1 MELAAVYAQVCG
13 KTYNG
18 RYSMRRAM
26 QKLIVVAGVLLLIA
40 STGFAQTGAKTINPC
55 ALLTKAEVQQVLGKE
70 VSDPKPDPKNG
81 AGSGCM
87 FTVGG
92 YGQLSLIAR
101 PARADEI
108 PDMMVSEFKKHGVK
122 AEEVK
127 GVGDRAILT
136 LPGFGMVQLNL
147 FKGPTYV
154 ILTMMVPGV
163 TEEKAKLLAQKL
175 AEKALSRL

>member
-1 MELAAVYAQVCG
+1 
-13 KTYNG
+13 
-18 RYSMRRAM
+18 M
-26 QKLIVVAGVLLLIA
+26 QKLIVVASVLLLIA
-40 STGFAQTGAKTINPC
+40 SICFAGAKTIDPC
-55 ALLTKAEVQQVLGKE
+55 ALLTKAEVQQVLGKD

-81 AGSGCM
+81 AGCV

-101 PARADEI
+101 PAAADEI
-108 PDMMVSEFKKHGVK
+108 PDKMVSEFKKHGIK
-122 AEEVK
+122 AEEIK

-163 TEEKAKLLAQKL
+163 TEEKAKPLAQKL